1 MIVIPEVQPEVIE
14 KDEEIALLKKII
26 QEKNNQI
33 SQMSLSMLTKDKQVA
48 SQQKRI
54 RILRRKLV
62 NERSSKLNKNFIQTS
77 KQRED
82 YVSLNKSNC
91 VIEKM

>member
-54 RILRRKLV
+54 RILRKKLV
-62 NERSSKLNKNFIQTS
+62 NERSSKLNNNFIQTS
-77 KQRED
+77 QQREH

-91 VIEKM
+91 VFEKM